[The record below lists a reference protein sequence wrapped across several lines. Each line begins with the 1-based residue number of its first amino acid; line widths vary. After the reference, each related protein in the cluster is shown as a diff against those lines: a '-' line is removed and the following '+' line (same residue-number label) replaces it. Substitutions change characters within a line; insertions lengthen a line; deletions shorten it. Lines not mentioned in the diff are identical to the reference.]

1 MLHLCNEL
9 REEKRPV
16 FDFLKDYKLKCVDF
30 EDLTNEVASYPHIS
44 ALRQT
49 MFKDDHF
56 VHKHI
61 RQNTMNMRLD
71 KNH

>member
-16 FDFLKDYKLKCVDF
+16 FDIMKDYKFKCVDF
-30 EDLTNEVASYPHIS
+30 KDLTQEDASCPHIS

-49 MFKDDHF
+49 MIKVDRF

-61 RQNTMNMRLD
+61 GETKMNMRLD
-71 KNH
+71 KNE